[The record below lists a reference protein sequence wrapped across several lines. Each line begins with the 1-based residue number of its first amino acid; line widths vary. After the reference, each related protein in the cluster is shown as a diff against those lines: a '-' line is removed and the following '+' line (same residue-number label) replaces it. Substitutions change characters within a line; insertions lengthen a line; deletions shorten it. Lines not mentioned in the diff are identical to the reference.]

1 MTFFIYDPSKIFDP
15 ATYVP
20 YKASSLGDLLN
31 FSVIATAATLVYL
44 KKQNPSMDLSKVSVM
59 LFSLI
64 FFMGLFCYGSNE
76 QSGISSNGE
85 TLEGLSIPQFKDYN
99 EVLSID

>member
-1 MTFFIYDPSKIFDP
+1 MTFFIYNPSKIFDP
-15 ATYVP
+15 ATYIP

-31 FSVIATAATLVYL
+31 FSVIATAATMVYL
-44 KKQNPSMDLSKVSVM
+44 KKRNPSMDLSKVSVM

-76 QSGISSNGE
+76 QRSNSNDGE
-85 TLEGLSIPQFKDYN
+85 TLEGLHIPQFRDYN

>member
-15 ATYVP
+15 STYLF

-31 FSVIATAATLVYL
+31 FSVVATAAALMYL
-44 KKQNPSMDLSKVSVM
+44 KKKNPDMDLSKVSVL

-64 FFMGLFCYGSNE
+64 FFMGLFCYGSSQKIN
-76 QSGISSNGE
+76 GNGGE
-85 TLEGLSIPQFKDYN
+85 TLEGLHIPQFRDYN

>member
-31 FSVIATAATLVYL
+31 FSVVATAATMVYL
-44 KKQNPSMDLSKVSVM
+44 KKQNPSMDLSKVAVM
-59 LFSLI
+59 LFTLI
-64 FFMGLFCYGSNE
+64 FVMGLFCSGSESQNN
-76 QSGISSNGE
+76 SSDGE
-85 TLEGLSIPQFKDYN
+85 TLEGLRIPQFRDYN